1 MYLIFNM
8 PMAGH
13 MPVMLMLF
21 NNRGIDNKRMENLVS
36 EYAAFPVA
44 GFCIAGP
51 HIEALTLFST
61 ELRPNLSFKNST
73 SHLYFYTCKEQL
85 CERFAAGIKFTNKQT
100 NKWDDLFSPFS
111 ATISEILTKKLKN
124 KSFVYKTVA

>member
-1 MYLIFNM
+1 MF
-8 PMAGH
+8 
-13 MPVMLMLF
+13 F
-21 NNRGIDNKRMENLVS
+21 CFNRGIDNKWMENLVS

-44 GFCIAGP
+44 CFCIAGL
-51 HIEALTLFST
+51 HIEVMTLFST

-100 NKWDDLFSPFS
+100 NKQVRRSLSALSLPTFTAPHTESFTTKRTFYFSEKHFQ
-111 ATISEILTKKLKN
+111 IQL
-124 KSFVYKTVA
+124 